1 MQGFLRIFTKNLAFY
16 KQYIMYS
23 LLLCLPAFSK
33 SNIIFFRDQH
43 SSHETFAHGLIY
55 SLIQPL

>member
-23 LLLCLPAFSK
+23 LLILRFFLCFSADP
-33 SNIIFFRDQH
+33 I
-43 SSHETFAHGLIY
+43 L
-55 SLIQPL
+55 L

>member
-23 LLLCLPAFSK
+23 LLILR
-33 SNIIFFRDQH
+33 FFCVFQQTRHRSQIEGSGD
-43 SSHETFAHGLIY
+43 GWL
-55 SLIQPL
+55 

>member
-23 LLLCLPAFSK
+23 LLILRFFCVFQQTLF
-33 SNIIFFRDQH
+33 IFF
-43 SSHETFAHGLIY
+43 E
-55 SLIQPL
+55 